1 MPVGLHKPF
10 THNGFTWATNG
21 RIAVR
26 VPSMESVPENGLAPK
41 NTAYVFKPFDAEK
54 CIAPMPV
61 FPPVELVACSS
72 CGGTGEEADG
82 SACWK
87 CEGEP
92 MVLVSTR
99 YGSYS
104 SPPSEKP
111 KRYDGKVASGR
122 ANAIAGAW
130 TLPQSSPLHPSSP
143 SFWDAS
149 SLIRGLRSGYC
160 FAALPRPY
168 FRFGGFK

>member
-92 MVLVSTR
+92 M
-99 YGSYS
+99 
-104 SPPSEKP
+104 SEKAESVQCGTR
-111 KRYDGKVASGR
+111 KISNILLAKMAKLSGVLMQIDGDK
-122 ANAIAGAW
+122 
-130 TLPQSSPLHPSSP
+130 LSPC
-143 SFWDAS
+143 SFTFDGGC
-149 SLIRGLRSGYC
+149 GLVM
-160 FAALPRPY
+160 PM
-168 FRFGGFK
+168 KIQQE